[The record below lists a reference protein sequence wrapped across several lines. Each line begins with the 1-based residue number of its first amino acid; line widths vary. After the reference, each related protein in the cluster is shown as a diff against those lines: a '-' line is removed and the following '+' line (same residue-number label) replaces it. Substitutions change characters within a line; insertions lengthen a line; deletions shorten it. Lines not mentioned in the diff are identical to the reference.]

1 MYKIWFFTFLNFFI
15 MSTSSKNKT
24 VELII
29 KIVIAVAS
37 ALAGALGY
45 SSL

>member
-1 MYKIWFFTFLNFFI
+1 MK
-15 MSTSSKNKT
+15 MSNKSKT

-29 KIVIAVAS
+29 KIIIAVAS

>member
-1 MYKIWFFTFLNFFI
+1 MKA
-15 MSTSSKNKT
+15 SSKNKT

-45 SSL
+45 SSI

>member
-1 MYKIWFFTFLNFFI
+1 MK
-15 MSTSSKNKT
+15 TSSKNKT

-45 SSL
+45 SSI

>member
-1 MYKIWFFTFLNFFI
+1 
-15 MSTSSKNKT
+15 MSTNSKNKT